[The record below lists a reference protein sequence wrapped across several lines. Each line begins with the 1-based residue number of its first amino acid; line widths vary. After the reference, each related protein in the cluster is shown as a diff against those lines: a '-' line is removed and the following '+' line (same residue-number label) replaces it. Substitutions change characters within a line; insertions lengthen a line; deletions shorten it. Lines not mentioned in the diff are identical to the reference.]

1 MRTLRV
7 KKLKHSGA
15 ANSAARGNNSQ
26 NCGSTGSQNCGSCS
40 RCSGGCSK

>member
-7 KKLKHSGA
+7 KKQKYTGID
-15 ANSAARGNNSQ
+15 NSAARGNSSR

-40 RCSGGCSK
+40 RCSGGCSN